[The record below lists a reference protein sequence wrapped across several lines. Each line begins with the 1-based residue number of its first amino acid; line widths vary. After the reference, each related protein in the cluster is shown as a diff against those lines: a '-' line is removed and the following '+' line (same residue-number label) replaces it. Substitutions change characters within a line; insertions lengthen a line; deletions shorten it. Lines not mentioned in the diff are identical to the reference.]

1 MTVFKFCDS
10 FESRRKPI
18 KKHKGQKSMIYIGE
32 KSYERLYNQK
42 DDDEINNEE
51 DEKKS
56 YELIPKRR
64 NIDMGRKLRL
74 NQNNIIKES
83 ENENDSDENKDI
95 KDNENSLLNNNEND
109 ISFKNNSGKK
119 LEFENGNDIYN

>member
-1 MTVFKFCDS
+1 MTMFEFCDS

-18 KKHKGQKSMIYIGE
+18 KKHKGQKSMIDIGE
-32 KSYERLYNQK
+32 ESYERLYNQK

-83 ENENDSDENKDI
+83 ENENDSDENKDL
-95 KDNENSLLNNNEND
+95 KENENSLLNNNEND
-109 ISFKNNSGKK
+109 ILVSRAILKK
-119 LEFENGNDIYN
+119 IGI